1 MVNLV
6 KHDLEF
12 ILKQIK
18 IAEAHAN
25 GGDLSKLVA
34 EAGGLDPNA
43 STTPTQ
49 AFLLPYGLRT
59 VDGSYN
65 NLVDGRE
72 TWGAADQ
79 PFPVMTP
86 PTYVNEDDDRMMFG
100 TPANPVWLT
109 NNNYAPG
116 SSTGSPMLPP
126 GTVVDADPR
135 LISNLIADQTLN
147 NPAAIG
153 AALTYAGITGAAQ
166 LTAIQQ
172 IQAARAAI
180 AQAQAE
186 AGSAPAAIPGL
197 QAAVDTAEAALAQ
210 AQANLGQAQ
219 AQAATDQAAH
229 AAAAAKL
236 AAAQQAY
243 NNAKAVYD
251 AMGASTLTASLDLI
265 AAQETLTGG
274 QAALAAALAKVESSA
289 AAVQAA
295 AKAVTDATNALADAD
310 AALASAQAQAASD
323 QARLD
328 EAQFDLAAAER
339 NLADAQSV
347 LDGLVASGADDLS
360 QEVAQA
366 QAAVDALQLIVDA
379 MQSDVDDAKS
389 QVDLSNAALS
399 AAQNA
404 VSLAAAKLAGAESAL
419 GSLQQQAA
427 ADQSA
432 HAAAV
437 TSLAA
442 AQQAH
447 DQAKATYDAIS
458 DEGVTDEEMQSWMD
472 ANAAYKAAQ
481 VVLANSKTA
490 EANARAAAAASA
502 DAAADART
510 AVTEATTA
518 LAGANAALSL
528 AQDQAA
534 ADQALLDQAR
544 ADLLSAQQ
552 DLADAQ
558 AVLEGI
564 TEQGAAYAQAQA
576 DVDAARQ
583 IVDAKQSAFDAAEA
597 RVELSDAAVSAA
609 QSQVSIKSTA
619 LANAQSSLA
628 SAQQQLAAD
637 QQSHAAAV
645 AALDDAEDALN
656 DAHAVYDFMSAQL
669 VKADADY
676 GAAQQALTAGQTAE
690 ADARASAEGSAA
702 TVGAAQTGVATA
714 TTALATAEAALADAQ
729 GAAQGV
735 TAAQT
740 ALSNLLS
747 QLGIQMDGTTVLIP
761 NVSPDIGDSAPYNSL
776 FTLFGQFFDHG
787 LDLIAKGGSGTVY
800 IPLSP
805 DDPLYNPATPHTNFM
820 VLTRAATPNGENTNL
835 TTPWVDQ
842 NQTYTSHASHQ
853 VFLREY
859 TTGPD
864 GKPVATGRLL
874 DGDRGLATWADVK
887 EQARVMLG
895 IDLTDAHV
903 TNVPLLR
910 TDPYGNFIPHP
921 QTGYAQ
927 VIVGIGPDGVPNTP
941 DDIVVSGTPGS
952 PVSLANAVLT
962 GHAFLDDI
970 AHAAV
975 PVLAGGL
982 LQKDGDGGIGYA
994 NADGSTTGLVNSRG
1008 SNTAY
1013 DNELLDAH
1021 YITGDGRGNENVG
1034 LTAIH
1039 HVFHSEHNHLVDQ
1052 VKSLALST
1060 GDLAFLNEW
1069 LLVPVAAIPTTEAG
1083 KAALVWDGERLF
1095 QAARFTNEM
1104 EYQHLVFEEFAR
1116 KMQPDVDAFVFE
1128 PSVDINPAIFA
1139 EFAQAVYRFGH
1150 SMLNETIDT
1159 ITVNGQQVSM
1169 KLFDGFLNP
1178 LAFGATDASGKVVV
1192 DHEQAA
1198 GAIIRGMSRQHGNEI
1213 DEFITHVLRNQL
1225 VGIPLDLAALNI
1237 ARGRDL
1243 GLPTLNE
1250 ARAQFYQMAGQ
1261 DSQLKPYVSWT
1272 DFALN
1277 LQNSLSIVNFI
1288 AAYGKHPLIEAATT
1302 MEAKRAAATLLVF
1315 GGTGEPADRLAFLN
1329 GTGAWNAENSGLNDI
1344 DLWMGGL
1351 AEKKMDFGGMLGST
1365 FSFVFEAQLE
1375 ALQDAD
1381 RFYYLSRVQGLNL
1394 LNELEN
1400 NSMTDI
1406 IMRNTDLGDEGRTA
1420 LPGDIFATP
1429 AHTLEMIV
1437 SKQVGADPTWDNPVL
1452 QALSPLVVRK
1462 DLDGDGDLDVLIYN
1476 GTDHVVMG
1484 GTAENDLIVAGE
1496 GDDTVWGYEGNDTIE
1511 AGYGVDIVHGGKGDD
1526 IITNAGTDIGMTD
1539 KLHGEEGNDVI
1550 QGGSGLALLFGNQGQ
1565 DFLIAGPDGK
1575 TVFGGTGNDFILGG
1589 DGGDGL
1595 MGNEGDDWIEG
1606 GPRFDVISGENS
1618 ELFFNSTIIGHD
1630 VLNGGASD
1638 TDYDGESGDDI
1649 MFQAEGIQ
1657 RNNGMAGFDWA
1668 IHKGDSVAANS
1679 DLGIPIFD
1687 NQEAFI
1693 LRDRFDLVEGLSGW
1707 KHNDILTGRVAA
1719 VNTRAEATGT
1729 AAIPGPGNPIDSFSN
1744 DLLQKNVSLINGLD
1758 KLVAHLTRIPVVDA
1772 QGRPVLDANGNPE
1785 LIVLDTSQ
1793 AADII
1798 LGGGGSD
1805 TIKGFA
1811 GDDIIDGDQWLNVRI
1826 RITTPTGV
1834 YTADGMTGKVY
1845 LESQYAY
1852 GAPVQGATAQ
1862 FGGKTLDA
1870 LMLSATLNPGQ
1881 LSIVRE
1887 IVDGDLNDSATDVA
1901 VYGDLRANYTITSNA
1916 DGSITVQHVTV
1927 TVETDPTTGNNR
1939 VSDGTDRLW
1948 NIEKL
1953 KFADQEVSLTPPK
1966 LSLHAFDTGNY
1977 RDDFSPSNYQGTDGT
1992 VNWTPGWVET
2002 EDDGSATSSNGQIL
2016 VSNGFL
2022 RFEDGNGAT
2031 ITRTVNLAGA
2041 ESAVLSFSANP
2052 DNLENDDYVSVQ
2064 FSADG
2069 ITFTELDRITGNGGT
2084 ETLSFNLTGP
2094 FSANAAIRFVATSFE
2109 NSFLSNDVVQIDNV
2123 TVDFARP
2130 ASVPTVHY
2138 ETTFTEDQSQ
2148 VAIANNPGIVEDT
2161 GVLVSARVVLTNAQA
2176 GDVLSAPTNLPG
2188 NITRTIDTSVPG
2200 QITVI
2205 LTGTETVANYQAAIQ
2220 AIRFENTSENPSA
2233 IDRIVNVTVN
2243 DGFLNSN
2250 VATTTVNVV
2259 PVNDAPVVSG
2269 DSVYTNYTT
2278 APFIIP
2284 EWALLANDTDAEGA
2298 TLDVTALSAVNGLT
2312 ASLATNPGSVTLTD
2326 TGTAG
2331 GSFNYTASDGSG
2343 AANATATGSVTVNRD
2358 TTGAING
2365 NGNDNILIGD
2375 GSNSTLTG
2383 GQGDDLI
2390 FAGAGNDTVTW
2401 GVSTFLGFEIGNDGH
2416 DFVDGGVGNDHF
2428 VVTGSNAAE
2437 AFVVYARSN
2446 VPAALAAGLKPDT
2459 EIVITRNG
2467 NVIAELDNIEEITI
2481 NTSGGNDTVQAV
2493 GNFDPTSLAFST
2505 ITINGSSDN
2514 NVVDISQL
2522 TSAHR
2527 IVFRT
2532 NGGNDTIVGTLRPQ
2546 DVIELE
2552 PGRTPDEYEW
2562 EENEDG
2568 STSVVCASHRITF
2581 RCEAGRRP
2589 ALVVASVTA
2598 DPETPVQPETP
2609 ANPENPAQPGTPT
2622 QPQPADPVLPV
2633 DPVIPVDPGV
2643 PANPGPSSDPIPAAP
2658 AQPAAPANL
2667 VLKGG
2672 SRSETLRGGEGDD
2685 RVEGGRGHDRLYGG
2699 DGRDELHGGDGHDRL
2714 DGGAGIDRME
2724 GGRGN
2729 DVYVVD
2735 DAGDRVIE
2743 RSGQGVD
2750 TVRSSVSYSLNGT
2763 HVEKLIL
2770 AGTADIN
2777 GTGNRLDNALSGNA
2791 GDNVL
2796 KGGAGHDVLRGM
2808 AGDDMLLGGSGRDKL
2823 AGGAGNDVLRGGS
2836 GDDRLTGGSGQDSF
2850 VFERGGGRDVVT
2862 DFRAD
2867 HDRIDASRLSGVD
2880 KLSDLHLTQVGQD
2893 TVIEHGS
2900 DILVL
2905 KGVTASD
2912 LDNGDFIF

>member
-18 IAEAHAN
+18 IAERHAA
-25 GGDLSKLVA
+25 GEDLRDLVA

-43 STTPTQ
+43 ATTPTQ

-65 NLVDGRE
+65 NLVEGRE

-79 PFPVMTP
+79 PFPVMAP
-86 PTYVNEDDDRMMFG
+86 PQYVNEGDDRMMFG

-147 NPAAIG
+147 NPAAIS

-180 AQAQAE
+180 TQAQAE
-186 AGSAPAAIPGL
+186 AGSAPGAIPGL
-197 QAAVDTAEAALAQ
+197 QAAVGTAEAALAQ
-210 AQANLGQAQ
+210 AQATLGQAQ
-219 AQAATDQAAH
+219 AQATTHQAAH
-229 AAAAAKL
+229 ASAVANL
-236 AAAQQAY
+236 AAAQASF
-243 NNAKAVYD
+243 NNAKAVYE
-251 AMGASTLTASLDLI
+251 AMGDTLGIASLNLI
-265 AAQETLTGG
+265 AAQQVMNQG
-274 QAALAAALAKVESSA
+274 QAAADAAQAQVVLSTAALAAAESAVTLATTAKAAAEATLADAQADLIADNAAYATAVNVRDAAQQALDAAQEVLDGLIASGADNLGPAIAEAEADVAAAAQILVDSQTAVDAALAKIEVANA
-289 AAVQAA
+289 AIDAAETAVAN
-295 AKAVTDATNALADAD
+295 ATTALADAEAALAPLQAKADADQALHETALADLESAQEAHD
-310 AALASAQAQAASD
+310 AALAHYNAIIQGGVLPTEMQAFNDANVAYLAAQEDLQLKQDAEVAARTTADASADAADAAQAIVDAANTTLTGANTALTSAQAQLAADESAY
-323 QARLD
+323 QLAVNARDLAQTALQ
-328 EAQFDLAAAER
+328 EAQA
-339 NLADAQSV
+339 V
-347 LDGLVASGADDLS
+347 LDGLNEQSDAY
-360 QEVAQA
+360 AQA
-366 QAAVDALQLIVDA
+366 LADVAAAQQILDDSQAAVDAAFAQVGLSTAAVETA
-379 MQSDVDDAKS
+379 EGDV
-389 QVDLSNAALS
+389 
-399 AAQNA
+399 
-404 VSLAAAKLAGAESAL
+404 AAATATLANAE
-419 GSLQQQAA
+419 
-427 ADQSA
+427 
-432 HAAAV
+432 AAV
-437 TSLAA
+437 TA
-442 AQQAH
+442 
-447 DQAKATYDAIS
+447 
-458 DEGVTDEEMQSWMD
+458 
-472 ANAAYKAAQ
+472 
-481 VVLANSKTA
+481 
-490 EANARAAAAASA
+490 
-502 DAAADART
+502 
-510 AVTEATTA
+510 
-518 LAGANAALSL
+518 
-528 AQDQAA
+528 
-534 ADQALLDQAR
+534 
-544 ADLLSAQQ
+544 
-552 DLADAQ
+552 
-558 AVLEGI
+558 
-564 TEQGAAYAQAQA
+564 
-576 DVDAARQ
+576 
-583 IVDAKQSAFDAAEA
+583 
-597 RVELSDAAVSAA
+597 
-609 QSQVSIKSTA
+609 
-619 LANAQSSLA
+619 
-628 SAQQQLAAD
+628 AQQQLTAH
-637 QQSHAAAV
+637 QQAHQAAV
-645 AALDDAEDALN
+645 AALANAEDALN
-656 DAHAVYDFMSAQL
+656 DAQAVYDFMSAQL
-669 VKADADY
+669 VEANADY
-676 GAAQQALTAGQTAE
+676 AAAQQALTASQAAE
-690 ADARASAEGSAA
+690 AEARAAA
-702 TVGAAQTGVATA
+702 DESVAAVSTAQTGVATA
-714 TTALATAEAALADAQ
+714 TTALTTAEAALADAQ

-735 TAAQT
+735 TVAQT

-820 VLTRAATPNGENTNL
+820 VLTRAATPDGENTNL

-864 GKPVATGRLL
+864 GKTVATGKLL

-887 EQARVMLG
+887 EQARIMLG
-895 IDLTDAHV
+895 IDLTDANV

-921 QTGYAQ
+921 QTGFAQ
-927 VIVGIGPDGVPNTP
+927 VIVGIGADGVPNTS

-975 PVLAGGL
+975 PVLVGGA
-982 LQKDGDGGIGYA
+982 LQKDGDAGVGYA
-994 NADGSTTGLVNSRG
+994 NADGSTTNLVNSRG

-1034 LTAIH
+1034 LTTIH

-1052 VKSLALST
+1052 VKSLALSS
-1060 GDLAFLNEW
+1060 GDLTFLNEW
-1069 LLVPVAAIPTTEAG
+1069 LLVPVTTVPTTEAG
-1083 KAALVWDGERLF
+1083 KAALKWDGERLF

-1159 ITVNGQQVSM
+1159 ISVNGQQVSM

-1178 LAFGATDASGKVVV
+1178 LAFGATDSSGNVVV

-1365 FSFVFEAQLE
+1365 FAFVFEAQLE

-1420 LPGDIFATP
+1420 LPGNIFSTP
-1429 AHTLEMIV
+1429 DHTLEIIK
-1437 SKQVGADPTWDNPVL
+1437 SKQIGADPIWDDPVL

-1462 DLDGDGDLDVLIYN
+1462 DLDGDGDDDVLIYH
-1476 GTDHVVMG
+1476 GGDHVVMG
-1484 GTAENDLIVAGE
+1484 GSSEADLIVAGE

-1511 AGYGVDIVHGGKGDD
+1511 AGYGVDIIHGGDGDD
-1526 IITNAGTDIGMTD
+1526 IITNAGTDIGATD
-1539 KLHGEEGNDVI
+1539 FLHGEGGNDVI
-1550 QGGSGLALLFGNQGQ
+1550 QGGSGLALIFGNQGQ
-1565 DFLIAGPDGK
+1565 DFIITGPDGK
-1575 TVFGGTGNDFILGG
+1575 EAFGGTGNDFILGG
-1589 DGGDGL
+1589 DGGDAL
-1595 MGNEGDDWIEG
+1595 LGNEGDDWLEG
-1606 GPRFDVISGENS
+1606 GPRFDSLSGENS

-1668 IHKGDSVAANS
+1668 IHKGDNVAANS
-1679 DLGIPIFD
+1679 DLGIPLFD

-1729 AAIPGPGNPIDSFSN
+1729 AAIPGPNSPLESFSN
-1744 DLLQKNVSLINGLD
+1744 DLLQKNVSLINGLAE
-1758 KLVAHLTRIPVVDA
+1758 LVAHRTRIPVVDA
-1772 QGRPVLDANGNPE
+1772 QGNPVLDKDGNPE

-1811 GDDIIDGDQWLNVRI
+1811 GDDIIDGDKWLNVRI
-1826 RITTPTGV
+1826 RIVKDGV
-1834 YTADGMTGKVY
+1834 AYTADGMTGKVY

-1852 GAPVQGATAQ
+1852 GAPVANAAAQ

-1887 IVDGDLNDSATDVA
+1887 IVDGDLNNTATDVA

-1939 VSDGTDRLW
+1939 ASDGTDRLF

-1953 KFADQEVSLTPPK
+1953 RFADGEVSVTPPK
-1966 LSLHAFDTGNY
+1966 LTLHAFDPGGNFADTFNSGSYARNDGSRAWTGN
-1977 RDDFSPSNYQGTDGT
+1977 
-1992 VNWTPGWVET
+1992 WVET
-2002 EDDGSATSSNGQIL
+2002 SDDGSATSTNGQIQI
-2016 VSNGFL
+2016 N
-2022 RFEDGNGAT
+2022 NGALRLDQGDGAS
-2031 ITRTVNLAGA
+2031 IQRGLNLAGVASARLTYSVA
-2041 ESAVLSFSANP
+2041 EQGLDNGEQVEVYFSK
-2052 DNLENDDYVSVQ
+2052 
-2064 FSADG
+2064 DG
-2069 ITFTELDRITGNGGT
+2069 STWTLVETITGNTNGGNRG
-2084 ETLSFNLTGP
+2084 FDITGP
-2094 FSANAAIRFVATSFE
+2094 FTAGAAIRFVASDINANNEFV
-2109 NSFLSNDVVQIDNV
+2109 NIDNLSV
-2123 TVDFARP
+2123 SVMLP
-2130 ASVPTVHY
+2130 AATPTVNHAAS
-2138 ETTFTEDQSQ
+2138 FTEGGAA
-2148 VAIANNPGIVEDT
+2148 VAIANNPGIVDDAAQM
-2161 GVLVSARVVLTNAQA
+2161 VSARIVLTNAQTGDDLDVGTLPA
-2176 GDVLSAPTNLPG
+2176 GISANV
-2188 NITRTIDTSVPG
+2188 DTSVAG
-2200 QITVI
+2200 RITVN
-2205 LTGTETVANYQAAIQ
+2205 LTGTASLAAYQRAIQ
-2220 AIRFENTSENPSA
+2220 AVTFDNNSNNPVAGSRV
-2233 IDRIVNVTVN
+2233 IQVTVN
-2243 DGFLNSN
+2243 DGLLDSN

-2259 PVNDAPVVSG
+2259 AVNDPVNANNDTIITNIVNGPIVV
-2269 DSVYTNYTT
+2269 
-2278 APFIIP
+2278 P
-2284 EWALLANDTDAEGA
+2284 EWVLLSNDTDPDGPA
-2298 TLDVTALSAVNGLT
+2298 LDITGLSNANGLG
-2312 ASLATNPGSVTLTD
+2312 SLSLTTNPGSVTFTD
-2326 TGTAG
+2326 TGNAG
-2331 GSFNYTASDGSG
+2331 GSFTYTVSDGGSPVRTDT
-2343 AANATATGSVTVNRD
+2343 ANVTVTRD
-2358 TTGAING
+2358 ASPIEGTAG
-2365 NGNDNILIGD
+2365 NNILIGD
-2375 GSNSTLTG
+2375 GTASIFDG
-2383 GQGDDLI
+2383 GT
-2390 FAGAGNDTVTW
+2390 GNDTILA
-2401 GVSTFLGFEIGNDGH
+2401 GGGNDTIVWNATSTTIFGVTFETSQDGR
-2416 DFVDGGVGNDHF
+2416 DFVDGGDGVDTFDVNGNALSETFRVYSRD
-2428 VVTGSNAAE
+2428 AA
-2437 AFVVYARSN
+2437 V
-2446 VPAALAAGLKPDT
+2446 AANILDLKATT
-2459 EIVITRNG
+2459 EIVITRTVNG
-2467 NVIAELDNIEEITI
+2467 NTSVMAELDNIEEIIIGTREVTVPGGPVGG
-2481 NTSGGNDTVQAV
+2481 NAGGNDTVQII
-2493 GNFDPTSLAFST
+2493 GNFTGTSLALNT
-2505 ITINGSSDN
+2505 ITVNGTGDDDTI
-2514 NVVDISQL
+2514 DISQL

-2527 IVFRT
+2527 IVFRSH
-2532 NGGNDTIVGTLRPQ
+2532 GGNDTIVGTLREQ

-2552 PGRTPDEYEW
+2552 PGRKADEYEW
-2562 EENEDG
+2562 EEHEDG
-2568 STSVVCASHRITF
+2568 TTTITSGVHRVTF
-2581 RCEAGRRP
+2581 RCEAGRKP
-2589 ALVVASVTA
+2589 TLAETSVTA
-2598 DPETPVQPETP
+2598 DPGTPVQPETP
-2609 ANPENPAQPGTPT
+2609 ANPENPTQPEAPT
-2622 QPQPADPVLPV
+2622 QPQPPV
-2633 DPVIPVDPGV
+2633 DPVIP
-2643 PANPGPSSDPIPAAP
+2643 SDPIPASP
-2658 AQPAAPANL
+2658 AQPEAPANL

-2699 DGRDELHGGDGHDRL
+2699 DGRDKLHGGDGNDRL

-2735 DAGDRVIE
+2735 HGGDRVIE

-2763 HVEKLIL
+2763 HVEKLVL
-2770 AGTADIN
+2770 TGTADVN
-2777 GTGNRLDNALSGNA
+2777 GTGNRLDNTLTGNA

-2808 AGDDMLLGGSGRDKL
+2808 TGDDMLLGGSGRDKL
-2823 AGGAGNDVLRGGS
+2823 SGGAGNDVLRGGS
-2836 GDDRLTGGSGQDSF
+2836 GDDRLTGGSGQDTF

-2880 KLSDLHLTQVGQD
+2880 KLSDLHLTQVGHD
-2893 TVIEHGS
+2893 TVIDHGS

-2912 LDNGDFIF
+2912 LDNSDFIF